1 MFHVFKSKFQ
11 LEDSLERE
19 KKLRSELE
27 KTKRKVEGDLKLTQE
42 AVTDLEKAK
51 KEMEQ
56 LNQRYGLS

>member
-1 MFHVFKSKFQ
+1 MFYVFPFKFQ

-27 KTKRKVEGDLKLTQE
+27 KTKRKIEGDLKLTQE

-51 KEMEQ
+51 KEIEQ
-56 LNQRYGLS
+56 LNQRYVCG

>member
-1 MFHVFKSKFQ
+1 MLHAFQFKFQ

-27 KTKRKVEGDLKLTQE
+27 KTKRKIEGDLKLTQE

-51 KEMEQ
+51 KEIEQ
-56 LNQRYGLS
+56 LNQRYVCR

>member
-1 MFHVFKSKFQ
+1 MQFQ

-27 KTKRKVEGDLKLTQE
+27 KCKRKVEGDLKLTQE

-56 LNQRYGLS
+56 LNQRYLFK